1 MLQPKRTKYRKT
13 HRGRRG
19 GLAFA
24 GGTMSFGEFGLKSL
38 EPAWISARQIESAR
52 RAITRHLKR
61 GGQVWIRIFPDKPI
75 THKPQETRQG
85 GGKGAVEQWVAVV
98 KRGRVLFEI
107 GGVEADMAKEAFRL
121 ASHKL
126 PIATKMVTRDG
137 FMETK
142 DKV

>member
-24 GGTMSFGEFGLKSL
+24 GGTMNFGEFGLKSL

-52 RAITRHLKR
+52 RAITRHLRR

-107 GGVEADMAKEAFRL
+107 GGVEADTAKEAFRL

-126 PIATKMVTRDG
+126 PVATRMVTRTESIG
-137 FMETK
+137 GN
-142 DKV
+142 

>member
-24 GGTMSFGEFGLKSL
+24 GGTMNFGEFGLKSL

-52 RAITRHLKR
+52 RAITRHLRR

-107 GGVEADMAKEAFRL
+107 GGVEADTAKEAFRL

-126 PIATKMVTRDG
+126 PVATRMVTRTESIG
-137 FMETK
+137 G
-142 DKV
+142 